1 MRGQDITVLCVC
13 GLAQSGLV
21 GGALLGWYNKEVI
34 VRTQWTDLLS
44 FPPGVVSRFLARQYC
59 WRDDG
64 EEVGVGPSLSGV
76 LKR

>member
-1 MRGQDITVLCVC
+1 M
-13 GLAQSGLV
+13 
-21 GGALLGWYNKEVI
+21 GWYNKEVL

-44 FPPGVVSRFLARQYC
+44 FPPGVVSRFLARQYR

-64 EEVGVGPSLSGV
+64 EEVRIGPSLSGV